1 MHAYTHTCTKTHTLT
16 LQPIPMHANEL
27 SVLTKKK
34 IAVCI
39 KQSHQHTVH
48 KQHIPLLTHFCF
60 SSRAK
65 HSHSHTRVHAHTHKL
80 HTSTSASQ
88 KKRGIFNLF
97 FSFSLSVRLW
107 RTLAGIGE
115 KRRVARRQ
123 VVVAMANLSGTAGPI
138 SIKCGREGAEPRRLM
153 PTQTDR
159 KERLLRHAEW
169 RRRAER
175 REESRGRRRGA
186 GEEGRK

>member
-1 MHAYTHTCTKTHTLT
+1 MIDYGFYVRHLVHVYGCVMHAYTRTGTKTHTLT
-16 LQPIPMHANEL
+16 LQPIPMHANVL
-27 SVLTKKK
+27 SVLTKK

-88 KKRGIFNLF
+88 KKRGKKIRVNFQSLLLL
-97 FSFSLSVRLW
+97 FSLRPPVEN
-107 RTLAGIGE
+107 T
-115 KRRVARRQ
+115 
-123 VVVAMANLSGTAGPI
+123 
-138 SIKCGREGAEPRRLM
+138 GRNR
-153 PTQTDR
+153 
-159 KERLLRHAEW
+159 
-169 RRRAER
+169 
-175 REESRGRRRGA
+175 
-186 GEEGRK
+186 GEETGC